1 MSGRHKE
8 APENGV
14 GYGEAKKPRRTRAKT
29 AGEARV
35 VRGVTGR
42 CTYVLRP
49 RAIFQARVEVVA
61 PALPALLVSAAREHG
76 GDARPVLTAILLDE
90 LCQMLV
96 LGGAPQARPA
106 PGARRHGGVC
116 GGHARTGTTGCRR
129 FSVVGGRRWV
139 CVVGAI
145 ISHLTFF
152 IVCAHP

>member
-61 PALPALLVSAAREHG
+61 PALPALLASAAREHG

-90 LCQMLV
+90 LCQL
-96 LGGAPQARPA
+96 LILTSAPRA
-106 PGARRHGGVC
+106 C
-116 GGHARTGTTGCRR
+116 GGHTHSGHKMQAVQR
-129 FSVVGGRRWV
+129 GGRAA
-139 CVVGAI
+139 VGLWCRCHHL
-145 ISHLTFF
+145 SHLTVFF
-152 IVCAHP
+152 NRLRAPLMLSGLRNFW